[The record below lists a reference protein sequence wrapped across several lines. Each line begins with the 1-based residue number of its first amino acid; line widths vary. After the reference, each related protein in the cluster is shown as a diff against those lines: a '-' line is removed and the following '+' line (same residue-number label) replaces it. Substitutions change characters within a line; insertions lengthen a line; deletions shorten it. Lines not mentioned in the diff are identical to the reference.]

1 MGSAIVNR
9 ATIKC
14 LTLHG
19 ERCGAASVIVSIKRS
34 PVVLYLGDLDQAGGL
49 VFRKNPEKL
58 HMGRFVV
65 FFQPR
70 RKFIR

>member
-1 MGSAIVNR
+1 M
-9 ATIKC
+9 
-14 LTLHG
+14 
-19 ERCGAASVIVSIKRS
+19 VSIKRS

-49 VFRKNPEKL
+49 VFRKDPEKF

-65 FFQPR
+65 FFQPC